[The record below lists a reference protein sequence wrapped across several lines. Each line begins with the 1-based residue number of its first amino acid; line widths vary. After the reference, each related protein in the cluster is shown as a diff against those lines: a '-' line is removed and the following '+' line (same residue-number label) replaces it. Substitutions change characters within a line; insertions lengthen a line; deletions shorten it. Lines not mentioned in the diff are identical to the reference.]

1 MYEISRGLPL
11 LSDAP
16 ALHMYFPLSIH
27 GKERPGAGFKTPL
40 ATRILESRVLAPLAA
55 EQNEW
60 DGPVSGGMGFMLRCY
75 FERRPRGDWDNL
87 GKIVSDALN
96 GITYHDDAQILYGSV
111 EVLQARDKPGVSLT
125 LVRLKDDF
133 KFGGIP
139 R

>member
-1 MYEISRGLPL
+1 MYEIPRGAHL
-11 LSDAP
+11 LSDEP

-40 ATRILESRVLAPLAA
+40 ATRILETKVLAPLAI

-60 DGPVSGGMGFMLRCY
+60 GEPQPGPIGFMARC
-75 FERRPRGDWDNL
+75 FFQRRPRGDWDNL
-87 GKIVSDALN
+87 GKLISDALN
-96 GITYHDDAQILYGSV
+96 GIAYHDDAQILYGSV
-111 EVLQARDKPGVSLT
+111 EVLQSDEPGVSLT
-125 LVRLKDDF
+125 LVRLKNDF